1 MGFTSSKVQAIDHFF
16 ATMDLNGD
24 GMLTEDEFLAC
35 WGCVLCLCLSV
46 LYSACVHFG
55 LSFRPFGSFL
65 FFFPSGV
72 CSSGVCLTNQHLTN
86 DASLCVFVNMRES
99 VRLQMC
105 NDKSNHVRIRYGA
118 LKDSGARA
126 RMQELKEDYSHRL
139 KESRMPHLTSTGV
152 VAFVSPSAY
161 VCVCVCVFVCVYI
174 YISQHDVV

>member
-1 MGFTSSKVQAIDHFF
+1 MSVSLCVVQCMCTFWSFF
-16 ATMDLNGD
+16 PS
-24 GMLTEDEFLAC
+24 
-35 WGCVLCLCLSV
+35 VRVLSV
-46 LYSACVHFG
+46 L
-55 LSFRPFGSFL
+55 LSKW
-65 FFFPSGV
+65 
-72 CSSGVCLTNQHLTN
+72 CLLVRGMPHQHLRN

-99 VRLQMC
+99 VRLRMC

-161 VCVCVCVFVCVYI
+161 ECVCVCVCVCTS
-174 YISQHDVV
+174 ISLNMT